1 MTSQSTKLRI
11 REIQKLFDEHQRQ
24 MRRTAYQVVQDQD
37 VAKDIVQEVFIKLW
51 EKWEQIEVGPSI
63 KYYLQKAVMHTAINH
78 LNSRKRLVP
87 MNQELDYGLESNE
100 QSTDE
105 QRQQY
110 ISRKIDEAIQDLPP
124 KCRAIF
130 VLCKKEGL
138 RYKEIAEYLDIS
150 EKTVENQ
157 MGIALKKLREALPA
171 NLLQG

>member
-1 MTSQSTKLRI
+1 MTSKSTSSRK
-11 REIQKLFDEHQRQ
+11 RELQKLFDEHHLH
-24 MRRTAYQVVQDQD
+24 MRRIAYQVVQDND

-51 EKWEQIEVGPSI
+51 EKWEHIEVGASI

-87 MNQELDYGLESNE
+87 MNHELDYGEELNE
-100 QSTDE
+100 NSTDE
-105 QRQQY
+105 HRQSY
-110 ISRKIDEAIQDLPP
+110 IRRKLDEAIQELPP

-130 VLCKKEGL
+130 VLCKMEGL

-171 NLLQG
+171 SLLQG